1 VPVEVLLL
9 LGIAALAAISG
20 VLIGRRVAPGID
32 RLAERMEDDV
42 ADE

>member
-1 VPVEVLLL
+1 MPIEVVLL

-20 VLIGRRVAPGID
+20 VFIGRRLAPGID